1 MQRQVGKTDQIPD
14 SIYTIAAVATVMMSH
29 DEAPIMT
36 NDDRIVKR
44 TIYIKKKY
52 LEYMESEGLDLD
64 THINKLLEFF
74 ILAHKAF
81 WGRIEEIMLR
91 PGFEPGSPA
100 RKAGMI
106 GRATPPELNPSIRT
120 FV

>member
-1 MQRQVGKTDQIPD
+1 MDRADQIPD
-14 SIYTIAAVATVMMSH
+14 SLYILASVVTVMSSH
-29 DEAPIMT
+29 DETSIMT
-36 NDDRIVKR
+36 NDDKIIKK

-52 LEYMESEGLDLD
+52 LDYMESEGLDLN
-64 THINKLLEFF
+64 THVNKLLEFF

-106 GRATPPELNPSIRT
+106 GRATPPELEGCS
-120 FV
+120 V